1 MTFHLDA
8 YFIFFYHDTRT
19 GTCAEPVVCNCAGEQ
34 IESWLGSPAREPL
47 MSNPPMTLPLRKPA
61 SAMTILI
68 ADDHWV
74 VRESLKQ
81 VARGIDT
88 SVEIVEAATLQE
100 ATATLERNPM
110 IGLILIDLVM
120 PGVKDFE
127 GLELLRR
134 RFPTIPVAVI
144 SIHDDPDYVRRAI
157 QNGVIGYIPKSANAD
172 EIRRALT
179 RIFDGEV
186 YFPRDLLTR
195 SWPGAADQTEEAGDS
210 DEPRLSEREDEVMK
224 LLGGGR
230 AVSEIAELLGITAQ
244 TARVHLGNA
253 MRKLGLRN
261 REAAILYA
269 SRRYGK
275 AGGR

>member
-1 MTFHLDA
+1 MTA
-8 YFIFFYHDTRT
+8 
-19 GTCAEPVVCNCAGEQ
+19 
-34 IESWLGSPAREPL
+34 
-47 MSNPPMTLPLRKPA
+47 PLRKPA

-81 VARGIDT
+81 VARGIDAG
-88 SVEIVEAATLQE
+88 VDIKEAASLEE
-100 ATATLERNPM
+100 AIVILERSGP
-110 IGLILIDLVM
+110 ISLILIDLVM
-120 PGVKDFE
+120 PGMKDFE

-134 RFPTIPVAVI
+134 RFPSIPVAVI
-144 SIHDDPDYVRRAI
+144 SIHEDPDYVRQAI
-157 QNGVIGYIPKSANAD
+157 QNGVIGYIPKSANAE

-195 SWPGAADQTEEAGDS
+195 SWPGAAESATN
-210 DEPRLSEREDEVMK
+210 DENDPNAPRLSEREDEVMK
-224 LLGGGR
+224 LLGGGH

-261 REAAILYA
+261 RESAILYA
-269 SRRYGK
+269 SRRYDNS
-275 AGGR
+275 GGR

>member
-1 MTFHLDA
+1 
-8 YFIFFYHDTRT
+8 
-19 GTCAEPVVCNCAGEQ
+19 
-34 IESWLGSPAREPL
+34 
-47 MSNPPMTLPLRKPA
+47 
-61 SAMTILI
+61 MTILI

-81 VARGIDT
+81 VARGIDAGLD
-88 SVEIVEAATLQE
+88 IKEAATLEE
-100 ATATLERNPM
+100 ALSVLERNAAV
-110 IGLILIDLVM
+110 GLILIDLVM

-134 RFPTIPVAVI
+134 RFPAIPVAVI

-157 QNGVIGYIPKSANAD
+157 QTGVIGYIPKSANAE

-179 RIFDGEV
+179 RMFEGEV

-195 SWPGAADQTEEAGDS
+195 SWQGAQQSAEEAG
-210 DEPRLSEREDEVMK
+210 EAEGPRLSEREDEVLK
-224 LLGGGR
+224 LLGGGH
-230 AVSEIAELLGITAQ
+230 AVAEIAELLGITAQ

-269 SRRYGK
+269 SRRYGQ

>member
-1 MTFHLDA
+1 M
-8 YFIFFYHDTRT
+8 R
-19 GTCAEPVVCNCAGEQ
+19 
-34 IESWLGSPAREPL
+34 S
-47 MSNPPMTLPLRKPA
+47 
-61 SAMTILI
+61 
-68 ADDHWV
+68 
-74 VRESLKQ
+74 
-81 VARGIDT
+81 
-88 SVEIVEAATLQE
+88 
-100 ATATLERNPM
+100 

-134 RFPTIPVAVI
+134 RFPYIPVAVI
-144 SIHDDPDYVRRAI
+144 SIHDDPDYVRQAI
-157 QNGVIGYIPKSANAD
+157 QNGVIGYIPKSASAE

-195 SWPGAADQTEEAGDS
+195 SWAGSGEHRRSGPRRKVRASATGKTKSCICWARAAPS
-210 DEPRLSEREDEVMK
+210 PRSR
-224 LLGGGR
+224 R
-230 AVSEIAELLGITAQ
+230 HLGITAQ

-275 AGGR
+275 ADGR

>member
-1 MTFHLDA
+1 MTA
-8 YFIFFYHDTRT
+8 
-19 GTCAEPVVCNCAGEQ
+19 
-34 IESWLGSPAREPL
+34 
-47 MSNPPMTLPLRKPA
+47 PLRKPA
-61 SAMTILI
+61 PAMTILI

-81 VARGIDT
+81 VARGIDAN
-88 SVEIVEAATLQE
+88 VDIKEAATLEE
-100 ATATLERNPM
+100 AVAILDRPAPVN
-110 IGLILIDLVM
+110 LILIDLVM

-134 RFPTIPVAVI
+134 RFPNIPVAVI
-144 SIHDDPDYVRRAI
+144 SIHEDPDYVRQAI
-157 QNGVIGYIPKSANAD
+157 QNGVIGYIPKSANAE

-195 SWPGAADQTEEAGDS
+195 SWSPAPDAPREDGAAGDG
-210 DEPRLSEREDEVMK
+210 PKVSEREEEVLK
-224 LLGGGR
+224 LLGQGR
-230 AVSEIAELLGITAQ
+230 AIPEIAESLGITPQ

-253 MRKLGLRN
+253 MRKLGLKN

-269 SRRYGK
+269 VRTYAK
-275 AGGR
+275 PDDA

>member
-1 MTFHLDA
+1 MNA
-8 YFIFFYHDTRT
+8 
-19 GTCAEPVVCNCAGEQ
+19 
-34 IESWLGSPAREPL
+34 
-47 MSNPPMTLPLRKPA
+47 PLRKTA
-61 SAMTILI
+61 TAMKILI

-81 VARGIDT
+81 VARGIAAD
-88 SVEIVEAATLQE
+88 VEIKEASTLDE
-100 ATATLERNPM
+100 AISVLELNPG

-120 PGVKDFE
+120 PGTKVFE

-134 RFPTIPVAVI
+134 RFPSIPLAVI
-144 SIHDDPDYVRRAI
+144 SIHEDPDSVRQAM
-157 QNGVIGYIPKSANAD
+157 QHGVIGYIPKSATAD

-195 SWPGAADQTEEAGDS
+195 SWPGANELANEERTEADG
-210 DEPRLSEREDEVMK
+210 PRLSDREGEVLQ
-224 LLGGGR
+224 LLGQGQS
-230 AVSEIAELLGITAQ
+230 VPEISAKLGITAQ

-269 SRRYGK
+269 SRRYGSSS
-275 AGGR
+275 RR

>member
-1 MTFHLDA
+1 MTA
-8 YFIFFYHDTRT
+8 
-19 GTCAEPVVCNCAGEQ
+19 
-34 IESWLGSPAREPL
+34 
-47 MSNPPMTLPLRKPA
+47 PLRKPA

-81 VARGIDT
+81 VARGIDAG
-88 SVEIVEAATLQE
+88 VDIKEAASLEE
-100 ATATLERNPM
+100 AIVILERSGP
-110 IGLILIDLVM
+110 ISLILIDLVM
-120 PGVKDFE
+120 PGMKDFE

-134 RFPTIPVAVI
+134 RFPSIPVAVI
-144 SIHDDPDYVRRAI
+144 SIHEDPDYVRQAI
-157 QNGVIGYIPKSANAD
+157 QNGVIGYIPKSANAE

-195 SWPGAADQTEEAGDS
+195 SWPGAAESATN
-210 DEPRLSEREDEVMK
+210 DENDPNAPRLSEREDEVMK
-224 LLGGGR
+224 LLGGGH
-230 AVSEIAELLGITAQ
+230 AVSEIAEFLGITAQ

-261 REAAILYA
+261 RESAILYA
-269 SRRYGK
+269 SRRYDNS
-275 AGGR
+275 GGR

>member
-1 MTFHLDA
+1 MTA
-8 YFIFFYHDTRT
+8 
-19 GTCAEPVVCNCAGEQ
+19 
-34 IESWLGSPAREPL
+34 
-47 MSNPPMTLPLRKPA
+47 PLRKPA
-61 SAMTILI
+61 PAMTILI

-81 VARGIDT
+81 VARGIDA
-88 SVEIVEAATLQE
+88 SVDIKEAATLEE
-100 ATATLERNPM
+100 AVAILDGPAPVN
-110 IGLILIDLVM
+110 LILIDLVM

-134 RFPTIPVAVI
+134 RFPNIPVAVI
-144 SIHDDPDYVRRAI
+144 SIHEDPDYVRQAI
-157 QNGVIGYIPKSANAD
+157 QNGVIGYIPKSANAE

-195 SWPGAADQTEEAGDS
+195 SWSGTSEQASEEGSEAVG
-210 DEPRLSEREDEVMK
+210 PRLSEREDEVMK
-224 LLGGGR
+224 LLGSGH
-230 AVSEIAELLGITAQ
+230 AVAEIAEALGITAQ

-269 SRRYGK
+269 SRRYGQ
-275 AGGR
+275 AGGH